1 MFNNKYNCKNE
12 DNNSSKNDSTI
23 NFKMKKANTRC
34 KLGKGLVI
42 FLVLLI
48 LLILTVSNV
57 SLIRKYNKIM
67 EQRNKINLKVG
78 SEVFEY
84 DKITHQI
91 SESIVA
97 ISNEESKLTKNSYF
111 EPNLTGVILSEEG
124 TILTNYSKIKDFR
137 DIYVKLPSSGSMPIK
152 ASLVGISEDVDVAII
167 KIYYKGKLSPIKIAN
182 EDEVIEG
189 QEIAVLSNSIG
200 NEYIERV
207 IPGIITSTHQTIK
220 DKSDREHRLLE
231 ISSLINEN
239 NTGGAICNSKG
250 ELIGLASVD
259 ITNKKNKQGLYYAID
274 LRELQKISQ
283 VTDVFKSK
291 LGISGGLIEDPKSRL
306 KGFYVE
312 NVKESGVAYNAGIRA
327 TDIIIQLDGV
337 DILTVNDLSNIM
349 INKKAGEKV
358 LCKIVNNGNIKE
370 LELLIQ

>member
-124 TILTNYSKIKDFR
+124 TILTNYSKIKDFK

-259 ITNKKNKQGLYYAID
+259 ITNKKNQQGLYYAID

>member
-42 FLVLLI
+42 FSVLLI

-91 SESIVA
+91 SESIVS

-124 TILTNYSKIKDFR
+124 TILTNYSKIKDFKE
-137 DIYVKLPSSGSMPIK
+137 IYVKLPSSGSMPIK

-167 KIYYKGKLSPIKIAN
+167 KIYYKGKLLPIKIAN

-231 ISSLINEN
+231 ISSIINEN
-239 NTGGAICNSKG
+239 NTGGAVCNYKG

-259 ITNKKNKQGLYYAID
+259 ITNKKNQQGLYYAID

-312 NVKESGVAYNAGIRA
+312 NVKESGVAYNSGIRA

-337 DILTVNDLSNIM
+337 NILTVNDLSNIM

>member
-42 FLVLLI
+42 FSVLLI

-91 SESIVA
+91 SESIVS

-124 TILTNYSKIKDFR
+124 TILTNYSKIKDFKE
-137 DIYVKLPSSGSMPIK
+137 IYVKLPSSGSMPIK

-231 ISSLINEN
+231 ISSIINEN
-239 NTGGAICNSKG
+239 NTGGAVCNYKG

-259 ITNKKNKQGLYYAID
+259 ITNKKNQQGLYYAID

-312 NVKESGVAYNAGIRA
+312 NVKESGVAYNSGIRA

-337 DILTVNDLSNIM
+337 NILTVNDLSNIM